1 MIAQWLGLPDR
12 RSEWVFALALLC
24 IIACLGAAIVG
35 PPTRR
40 FDLLILASLTGW
52 LGAHLLNRS
61 WRGLSKT
68 LPEIYEE
75 RLQKGVRMSFA
86 AKLLSL
92 LCIGLAVIAFVTLY
106 KG

>member
-12 RSEWVFALALLC
+12 RSEWVFSLAILC
-24 IIACLGAAIVG
+24 IGACLIAAAMG

-40 FDLLILASLTGW
+40 FDLLLVASLTGW

-61 WRGLSKT
+61 WRSLAKT
-68 LPEIYEE
+68 LPEVYEE
-75 RLQKGVRMSFA
+75 RLRSGVRMSFA

-92 LCIGLAVIAFVTLY
+92 LCIGLGVIAFITLY
-106 KG
+106 GG